1 MCGVKRNMTTGK
13 AHLDDTTGKPKSI
26 CVANCTMMLERKPKN
41 RKETLNPADGGEL
54 EAITVDGK
62 KAMRLKVRPGNFKV
76 GGVEKAVNFTV
87 RAVPDSLLQEGAFKT
102 LHESGALMGSL
113 IQVEPSEAVEIEGQR
128 WVCMR
133 CHR

>member
-13 AHLDDTTGKPKSI
+13 AHFDD
-26 CVANCTMMLERKPKN
+26 KN
-41 RKETLNPADGGEL
+41 
-54 EAITVDGK
+54 
-62 KAMRLKVRPGNFKV
+62 RPGNFKV
-76 GGVEKAVNFTV
+76 GGVENAVNFTV

-128 WVCMR
+128 WFCMR
-133 CHR
+133 CTR